1 MPLKYLCTSSKVD
14 DHFASPE
21 DLSQI
26 PNWANLNSIG
36 KPQAV
41 IIGTSTSIP
50 RVPQL
55 DAVAINDA
63 KSLIISQFGGIAQRM
78 LFRRVSHIEDGLTL
92 RINSSN
98 ILLWT
103 MYLKFKVLQVVSTGS
118 NAQHYLSWIIRFSKQ
133 LLDCSPPTQ
142 PLSSGWN
149 AELAGL
155 EDLAFTV
162 CMIADTSTGYSL
174 FKMCAPAFL
183 RSATRFPELWSENS
197 AIAIPKAIQCRDH
210 EIRHFAFHDTVF
222 ALALGI
228 LPLINYDT
236 TTPWVDE
243 GKECGLEFVYGV
255 PVGLI
260 LQIAKVNSSRATQ
273 LIGRAAPH
281 QDEWREI
288 ESHIRRWNPSIDRT
302 EGPSNTIVKFVV
314 QECWRQTTLI
324 YLYMCMCKVDSA
336 DPRVES
342 AVRQVIQLAS
352 IMETFHPLKSHLF
365 IPCLVA
371 GVAARHERHRA
382 LICNKI
388 SALSNSDALAL
399 GVRGADFIP
408 VLDHLWH
415 SAASSGKPV
424 TWEDYVQSRCAVLLI
439 AS

>member
-1 MPLKYLCTSSKVD
+1 M
-14 DHFASPE
+14 
-21 DLSQI
+21 
-26 PNWANLNSIG
+26 NLD
-36 KPQAV
+36 PYHQ
-41 IIGTSTSIP
+41 
-50 RVPQL
+50 
-55 DAVAINDA
+55 
-63 KSLIISQFGGIAQRM
+63 
-78 LFRRVSHIEDGLTL
+78 
-92 RINSSN
+92 
-98 ILLWT
+98 
-103 MYLKFKVLQVVSTGS
+103 
-118 NAQHYLSWIIRFSKQ
+118 
-133 LLDCSPPTQ
+133 
-142 PLSSGWN
+142 
-149 AELAGL
+149 
-155 EDLAFTV
+155 LAFTV

-222 ALALGI
+222 ALALGT

-324 YLYMCMCKVDSA
+324 YLYMVYQTFKILDSSLMLTTIFQCMCKVDSA

-365 IPCLVA
+365 IPCLV
-371 GVAARHERHRA
+371 
-382 LICNKI
+382 
-388 SALSNSDALAL
+388 
-399 GVRGADFIP
+399 VRFLNMVPIKT
-408 VLDHLWH
+408 H
-415 SAASSGKPV
+415 STSGF
-424 TWEDYVQSRCAVLLI
+424 LF
-439 AS
+439 